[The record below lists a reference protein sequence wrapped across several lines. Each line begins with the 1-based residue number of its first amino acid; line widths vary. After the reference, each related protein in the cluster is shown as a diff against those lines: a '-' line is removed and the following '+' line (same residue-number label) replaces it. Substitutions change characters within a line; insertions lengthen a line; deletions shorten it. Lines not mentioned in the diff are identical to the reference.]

1 MAKIK
6 HIAIASQEPDKTAE
20 FFKSVFDL
28 KEVGK
33 VESANAVG
41 YYLSDGNV
49 NLAILNFQSDV
60 VAGEEFGVG
69 YAGIHHIGFQV
80 DDAEATEVKLKNI
93 GSEPRDEI
101 NKALHSAMGSGHGGQ
116 NVETKYA
123 GPGGDYDRHIPVR
136 LGRNGWRL
144 TVLKLA
150 GAIVILPPS

>member
-6 HIAIASQEPDKTAE
+6 HIAIASQDPDKTAE

-49 NLAILNFQSDV
+49 NMAILNFQNDV

-93 GSEPRDEI
+93 GSEPRDDI
-101 NKALHSAMGSGHGGQ
+101 NKASALRDGQ
-116 NVETKYA
+116 RSRRPERRDKIRR
-123 GPGGDYDRHIPVR
+123 PRGDND
-136 LGRNGWRL
+136 
-144 TVLKLA
+144 
-150 GAIVILPPS
+150 